1 MFRGILE
8 NASTYR
14 DHVKPFVSSFL
25 KFNVQ
30 ELQLMKNRWKNTEI
44 TS

>member
-1 MFRGILE
+1 MPKRRNIRTNSEKEMFRGILE

-25 KFNVQ
+25 K
-30 ELQLMKNRWKNTEI
+30 L
-44 TS
+44 